1 MAFDDIGVR
10 DASRDALPAASDADC
25 AVLNL
30 PWGEKVR
37 QTHGENDRI
46 LANVAAHLRSG
57 TPVACLATDGGGR
70 EWGRLGYEVERAAD
84 VTPGTTKRG
93 KASFDGAATCYL
105 LRVR

>member
-1 MAFDDIGVR
+1 MEIKFYGAFELILRANLHAIDAPPARWRDDAG
-10 DASRDALPAASDADC
+10 SLPL
-25 AVLNL
+25 VH
-30 PWGEKVR
+30 P
-37 QTHGENDRI
+37 THWLI
-46 LANVAAHLRSG
+46 STQVAAHLRSG

-70 EWGRLGYEVERAAD
+70 DWGRLGYEVERAAD

>member
-1 MAFDDIGVR
+1 MWKSNLRRVLDSTPSTRRLLDGVTMPVPYR
-10 DASRDALPAASDADC
+10 STGP
-25 AVLNL
+25 VH
-30 PWGEKVR
+30 P
-37 QTHGENDRI
+37 THWLI
-46 LANVAAHLRSG
+46 STQVAAHLRSG

-70 EWGRLGYEVERAAD
+70 DWGRLGYEVERAAD